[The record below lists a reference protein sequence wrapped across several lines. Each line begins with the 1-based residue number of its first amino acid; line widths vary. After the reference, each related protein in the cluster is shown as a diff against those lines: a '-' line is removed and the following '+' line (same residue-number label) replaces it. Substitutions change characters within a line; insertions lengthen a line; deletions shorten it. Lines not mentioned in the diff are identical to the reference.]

1 MIDFTRIPLHN
12 DLNFISV
19 NYKIIDLSR
28 YVDEVYS
35 FEQVQDAYVSATA
48 GGKYRVVISLV
59 SNE

>member
-1 MIDFTRIPLHN
+1 M
-12 DLNFISV
+12 V
-19 NYKIIDLSR
+19 NYNLIDLSR
-28 YVDEVYS
+28 YVDEVYP

>member
-1 MIDFTRIPLHN
+1 M
-12 DLNFISV
+12 V